1 MISFKAVK
9 TLLSGTALAGA
20 ISAFSSAAI
29 AADYDGPQI
38 TFEQIYASP
47 DDQQLNLNYARQ
59 QAAAGD
65 YISAASAL
73 ERMLFSQPDWDSA
86 RLFYALVLYK
96 LDDRQAAFSELDTL
110 EARPLSADQM
120 AQVKAYRNE
129 FAEPVS
135 GTKSSNFSGRVAF
148 GVRTDD
154 NAGNALIEDIL
165 LSFANVSDSSAFIQG
180 NLLYSAPLAQNGK
193 VKFRIGVNGQAR
205 RHETFSR
212 NDYDTF
218 SGNVGFTGGM
228 GGGMS
233 WAIDAQASQ
242 TNISG
247 RKYLSQVGG
256 QVKFTKSLS
265 SKTTGWVSGGW
276 YDQTYKN
283 LPFTFNEPARSGDKI
298 LLLIG
303 ATHKISENAN
313 YSLSAGYEDKN
324 ASNQLFA
331 YNGLRAQGNFF
342 NGFNNGIYMRG
353 NATYRKLDYKG
364 PTPNRKDDHIY
375 GRLGFGTSLN
385 TIGSWMGMSPSANL
399 DSMYLEIAG
408 NYTNRDSNL
417 ATLKY
422 ENKGVELKFLWDF

>member
-1 MISFKAVK
+1 MTSYKAVK
-9 TLLSGTALAGA
+9 TLLSGAALTGA
-20 ISAFSSAAI
+20 MSIFSCVAI
-29 AADYDGPQI
+29 AADYDGPHI
-38 TFEQIYASP
+38 TFEQVYASP

-59 QAAAGD
+59 QSAAGD
-65 YISAASAL
+65 YISAAAAL
-73 ERMLFSQPDWDSA
+73 ERMLFAQPDWDSA

-96 LDDRQAAFSELDTL
+96 LDDKQAAFAELDIL
-110 EARPLSADQM
+110 EKRPLSADQM
-120 AQVKAYRNE
+120 AQVQAYRNE

-135 GTKSSNFSGRVAF
+135 GENPSNFTGRIAI

-154 NAGNALIEDIL
+154 NAGNALIEDFL
-165 LSFANVSDSSAFIQG
+165 LSFASVSDSSAFVQG
-180 NLLYSAPLAQNGK
+180 NLLFSAPITQNGK
-193 VKFRIGVNGQAR
+193 VKFRAGLNGQAR

-218 SGNVGFTGGM
+218 SGSAGFTGDI

-233 WAIDAQASQ
+233 WALDGQAMQ

-247 RKYLSQVGG
+247 RKYLTQLGG
-256 QVKFTKSLS
+256 QARFTKSLS
-265 SKTTGWVSGGW
+265 SKTTGWVSGAW
-276 YDQTYKN
+276 YDQDYQN

-303 ATHKISENAN
+303 TSHKISENAN
-313 YSLSAGYEDKN
+313 FTVSAGYEDKN

-331 YNGLRAQGNFF
+331 YNGLRASGNFF
-342 NGFNNGIYMRG
+342 NGFNNGLYMRG

-375 GRLGFGTSLN
+375 GRFGFGASLN
-385 TIGSWMGMSPSANL
+385 TIGSWVGMQPNTGF
-399 DSMYLEIAG
+399 DKMYLEIAG

-422 ENKGVELKFLWDF
+422 ENKGAELKFLWDF